1 MSVARKTLIF
11 QCFQKYR
18 YLTSA
23 FARPAFIEITEL
35 ANQGKIGTLI
45 VKDHS
50 RLGRNRLI
58 VGQLLEE
65 GFDELGVRYI
75 AIMDNIDTA
84 NGLSDL
90 VPMQDLFNEWHAKNT
105 SQKVRNVFKNKGMS
119 GVPLTTNPPF
129 GYEKN
134 PNAKNEWII
143 DEDAAKTVKR
153 IFDLCVKGYGPSQ
166 IAKKLKAD
174 KVLTPT
180 EYWISIGRKC
190 SKPPT
195 VPYGWCSDTVAS
207 ILSKQEYC
215 GDTINFRTKTK
226 SFKNK
231 KKIERLQSEWQIFKN
246 THPAIIEREVFDLV
260 QGLRKHRRRPTRSG
274 IVSPFSGLLYCADCR
289 EKLYYSVTNN
299 YKREQAYFFCSSYRK
314 NSDVCSVHY
323 IREKVV
329 EQLVLESMQRILLN
343 VQAFEKEFARK
354 QMDCYQDDKKRE
366 LVAKRK
372 ELSKLKQRTD
382 EIDNLIQRLYEDNVS
397 GKISDERYATLSI
410 SYEEE
415 QKQIKAEIPKLES
428 FLSSET
434 DKSENLQKFI
444 NKVKQITELKELTPE
459 LIHEFIDKIVVYASR
474 YLNSKRVQVIDIYYN
489 GVGILRELTTEEM
502 ENAFQQHLSKRKQKT
517 AQQTLHR

>member
-1 MSVARKTLIF
+1 MYCRLSRDDEQDGISGSIKNQQAILE
-11 QCFQKYR
+11 KYAKDNGFKNTR
-18 YLTSA
+18 VFVDDGWSGTN
-23 FARPAFIEITEL
+23 FARPAFTEIMEL

-65 GFDELGVRYI
+65 GFDELGIRYI

-166 IAKKLKAD
+166 ISKKLKAD

-190 SKPPT
+190 SKLPT

-215 GDTINFRTKTK
+215 GDTINFRTTTK

-231 KKIERLQSEWQIFKN
+231 KKIKRLQSEWQIFKN

-260 QGLRKHRRRPTRSG
+260 QELRKHRRRPTRSG

-343 VQAFEKEFARK
+343 V
-354 QMDCYQDDKKRE
+354 
-366 LVAKRK
+366 
-372 ELSKLKQRTD
+372 
-382 EIDNLIQRLYEDNVS
+382 
-397 GKISDERYATLSI
+397 
-410 SYEEE
+410 
-415 QKQIKAEIPKLES
+415 
-428 FLSSET
+428 
-434 DKSENLQKFI
+434 
-444 NKVKQITELKELTPE
+444 
-459 LIHEFIDKIVVYASR
+459 
-474 YLNSKRVQVIDIYYN
+474 
-489 GVGILRELTTEEM
+489 
-502 ENAFQQHLSKRKQKT
+502 
-517 AQQTLHR
+517 